1 MADILPIGTKVSVMG
16 KGAGTIIEVH
26 EDFNEYEVKLSN
38 GKEIFVSF
46 NFVKKINNEIKR
58 MQQLAGLLK
67 EMNMDSLLNS
77 INSFDPSDTEG
88 GINIGSNVAV
98 IKYGPGVVVDIDDEK
113 EEYTVKLNLN
123 GKEIKIPFAFAQPA
137 NLPKELPISVL
148 NTIEEIANEH
158 QNFRRNVVGNLLS
171 SDEEE
176 FNYERWKLSNIINF
190 YFDLGKQLW
199 DICKQYPKE
208 VLYND
213 EFEELFMDIL
223 GDLVTLSKLDQQQ
236 DEDLNK
242 LVRAYRKIGDII
254 GADVNVI

>member
-1 MADILPIGTKVSVMG
+1 MKHL
-16 KGAGTIIEVH
+16 
-26 EDFNEYEVKLSN
+26 L
-38 GKEIFVSF
+38 
-46 NFVKKINNEIKR
+46 NEIKR

-67 EMNMDSLLNS
+67 EIDVDSLLNS
-77 INSFDPSDTEG
+77 ISSFNPNDSEG

-98 IKYGPGVVVDIDDEK
+98 MKYGPGIIVNIDDEK
-113 EEYTVKLNLN
+113 EEYTVELLSNK
-123 GKEIKIPFAFAQPA
+123 KEIKVPFAFVQPT
-137 NLPKELPISVL
+137 NLPEELPISVL
-148 NTIEEIANEH
+148 NNIEEIANEH
-158 QNFRRNVVGNLLS
+158 QNFRRNVVSNLLS
-171 SDEEE
+171 SNEED
-176 FNYERWKLSNIINF
+176 FNYERWKLSNIVDF

-223 GDLVTLSKLDQQQ
+223 GDLVTLNKLDQQQ

-254 GADVNVI
+254 GADII